1 MDWAEDSDKDNIN
14 MKKENEKIQVN
25 PTITKKADNI
35 LNEEAKRRKMAPTA
49 FKGQILEK
57 YAFLT
62 LQKEIRGD
70 LVVGKKVIKLMLECE
85 TEKDYEKK
93 SKEAA
98 RHINAETL
106 TQVGDVSYEERRK
119 RIETWWREIN
129 QFKFTETKMDGKIKW
144 FVLHDMGERWS
155 KFQCHMNKNLLE
167 IVGSQVI
174 DEECGYDDLSFH
186 LVFKNNRRA

>member
-1 MDWAEDSDKDNIN
+1 MDWAENSDKDN
-14 MKKENEKIQVN
+14 MYMEKENEKIQVN
-25 PTITKKADNI
+25 PTITKKADKI
-35 LNEEAKRRKMAPTA
+35 LNEEAKRRKMAPTT
-49 FKGQILEK
+49 FKGQILER

-70 LVVGKKVIKLMLECE
+70 LVVGKKVLKLMLECE

-98 RHINAETL
+98 RYVNAEAL
-106 TQVGDVSYEERRK
+106 AQMGDVSYEERRK
-119 RIETWWREIN
+119 RIETWWKEIN
-129 QFKFTETKMDGKIKW
+129 KFKFSETKKDGKIKW

-155 KFQCHMNKNLLE
+155 KFQCYMNKNLLE

-174 DEECGYDDLSFH
+174 DEECGHDDLSFH
-186 LVFKNNRRA
+186 LVFKNNTHT